1 MAELWY
7 GGTIYTMRQEG
18 EQVEAVVTKN
28 GRIEMIGALE
38 DVMNKW
44 KGSIDKEHHLQ
55 GQVMYPGFVDSHLH
69 IIGHGE
75 RLLRLDLSFMKS
87 PEEVKE
93 AVASHASQLPP
104 GEWLIGEGWNENQ
117 WADPRIIHKS
127 ELDEISTDHPIMLT
141 RVCRH
146 ALLANSKA
154 MELAGVTEETEDP
167 QGGKVVRDQHGETT
181 GYFLDA
187 AQDPIKAAMPDYSQA
202 YLEKAVSV
210 AVEDLTRNGIVGG
223 HSEDLN
229 YYGGFK
235 KTYGAFQ
242 NSIGAHQSKFRAHL
256 LVHHEVLDDM
266 LTEGLSYKSGS
277 DFVELGAVKI
287 FSDGAI
293 GGRTALLSEGYED
306 DKGNRGMAIH
316 KEEHLAQLVKKAR
329 KHNLPV
335 AVHAIGDEA
344 VAMITR
350 TLNGVPDAPYRDRI
364 IHAQFM
370 QDKLYDQMKTTNSIV
385 DIQPT
390 FVSSDFPWVLE
401 RIGEH
406 RLKNAYPWKSLIQS
420 GIPCAGGSDAPI
432 EEINPLLA
440 IQAAVTRKS
449 VHDQKVYGGEQ
460 CLTMYEAISLY
471 TKGSAY
477 AIHEENKRG
486 QIIAGYDAD
495 FTIFDRDLFA
505 LHPDRLLEANVTR
518 TIVDGTVVYQR

>member
-7 GGTIYTMRQEG
+7 GGTIYTMEQEG

-28 GRIEMIGALE
+28 GRIQMAGSLE
-38 DVMNKW
+38 EVMAVW
-44 KGSIDKEHHLQ
+44 KGAIDQEHHLQ

-75 RLLRLDLSFMKS
+75 RLLRLDLSFMTS

-93 AVASHASQLPP
+93 ALSSHASQLPH
-104 GEWLIGEGWNENQ
+104 GQWLIGEGWNENQ

-127 ELDEISTDHPIMLT
+127 ELDEISTEHPIMLT

-154 MELAGVTEETEDP
+154 MELAGVTEDTEDP
-167 QGGKVVRDQHGETT
+167 QGGKIVRDEHGLTT

-187 AQDPIKAAMPDYSQA
+187 AQDPIKDAMPEYTQS
-202 YLEKAVSV
+202 YLEKAISVSI
-210 AVEDLTRNGIVGG
+210 EDLTRNGIVGG

-229 YYGGFK
+229 YYGGFR
-235 KTYGAFQ
+235 KTYDAFL
-242 NSIGAHQSKFRAHL
+242 NSIGPKHTKFRAHL

-266 LTEGLSYKSGS
+266 LADGLTYKSGTE
-277 DFVELGAVKI
+277 FVELGAVKI

-293 GGRTALLSEGYED
+293 GGRTALLSESYED

-316 KEEHLAQLVKKAR
+316 EEKQLAQIVKKAR
-329 KHNLPV
+329 KHDLPV

-350 TLNGVPDAPYRDRI
+350 ILNGVPDAPHRDRI

-370 QDKLYDQMKTTNSIV
+370 RDELYDQVSSTNAIV

-390 FVSSDFPWVLE
+390 FVSSDFPWVLD

-406 RLKNAYPWKSLIQS
+406 RLQNAYPWKKLLQS

-449 VHDQKVYGGEQ
+449 IHDQKAYGIEQ
-460 CLTMYEAISLY
+460 CLTMFEAISLY

-477 AIHEENKRG
+477 TIHEEGKRG
-486 QIIAGYDAD
+486 LIKEGYDAD

-518 TIVDGTVVYQR
+518 TVVDGTVVYQR